1 MTGEL
6 SVLDQTGDTKVAWDS
21 ENDDEIAAA
30 RRTFNDLRG
39 KGYLAFR
46 VNKQGDKGQEMREFD
61 PEAEKIILAPQM
73 RGG

>member
-21 ENDDEIAAA
+21 ENDDEIATA